1 MRLPGILV
9 LIALLIGG
17 CLGPPI
23 PPPPKMHHAPGGG
36 YVRGD
41 TSYHGTMGL

>member
-1 MRLPGILV
+1 MRLPGILFLV
-9 LIALLIGG
+9 ALLLGG

-36 YVRGD
+36 YVQGD